1 MSLDDYFAL
10 FDDFSTPSEPSAQ
23 GECCS
28 TSRNSCSVSSEDGL
42 DLDLPVD
49 FGWTEYDY
57 RAFPYSYVDSDQR

>member
-1 MSLDDYFAL
+1 MTPDAPMSLDDYFAL

-28 TSRNSCSVSSEDGL
+28 TSRNSGSVSSEDGL

-57 RAFPYSYVDSDQR
+57 RAFPYS